1 MSIKQLANGKYEV
14 RVLGPRINGNRK
26 EARRIASSHAEA
38 ERIARQLQLSKSG
51 DEPFDGENQNNC
63 TIKNALDLAYDMF
76 WSHCKDGERLKRKG
90 EFAVEFFG
98 SFTPL
103 NAIRATDI
111 TRYQQ
116 SMREEGLKDSSIN
129 RRMSA
134 VARMW
139 KAASVADRVSM
150 ADKPEWVHLKEPE
163 GRLRWLFPDEE
174 RKLLGYF
181 EDNGRDDLVDHTR
194 FALDTGLRFGEQE
207 VARPE
212 HVAAG
217 DLTVAC
223 LFDEHDQDGDN
234 NKSFFTKN
242 AKSRVIPLTK
252 RCVELVQRRSNQ
264 PTLFE
269 GLRYDHV
276 YYWWKKARRDVFDGD
291 KSITPYVTRHTTA
304 SRLVQ
309 RGLELAKI
317 KKWLGHSSIKV
328 TERYA
333 KMSSRDIRD
342 GVNMLESFVVED

>member
-38 ERIARQLQLSKSG
+38 ERIERQINLT
-51 DEPFDGENQNNC
+51 GESETNC
-63 TIKNALDLAYDMF
+63 TIKDALDLAYDMF

-90 EFAVEFFG
+90 EFAVEYFG
-98 SFTPL
+98 SDTPL

-111 TRYQQ
+111 SAYQQ
-116 SMREEGLKDSSIN
+116 SMRDGGLKDSAIN

-134 VARMW
+134 ISRMW
-139 KAASVADRVSM
+139 KAASVADRVAM

-174 RKLLGYF
+174 RKLLCYF
-181 EDNGRDDLVDHTR
+181 EDRGRDDLVDHTR

-207 VARPE
+207 AARPE

-223 LFDEHDQDGDN
+223 LFDEHDQDEDGN
-234 NKSFFTKN
+234 SFFTKN
-242 AKSRVIPLTK
+242 AKSRVIPLTR

-264 PTLFE
+264 STLFE
-269 GLRYDHV
+269 GLDYNHV

-309 RGLELAKI
+309 KGLELAKI

-342 GVNMLESFVVED
+342 GVNMLESFAAED

>member
-14 RVLGPRINGNRK
+14 RVVSPRINGNRK

>member
-38 ERIARQLQLSKSG
+38 ERIERQINLTG
-51 DEPFDGENQNNC
+51 DSETNC
-63 TIKNALDLAYDMF
+63 TIKDALDLAWDMF
-76 WSHCKDGERLKRKG
+76 WVHCKDGERLKRKG
-90 EFAVEFFG
+90 EFAVEYFG
-98 SFTPL
+98 PDTPL
-103 NAIRATDI
+103 NAIRATDLS
-111 TRYQQ
+111 TYQQ
-116 SMREEGLKDSSIN
+116 SMRDEGMKDSAIN

-134 VARMW
+134 VSRMW

-174 RKLLGYF
+174 RKLLCYF
-181 EDNGRDDLVDHTR
+181 EDRGRDDLVDHTR

-223 LFDEHDQDGDN
+223 LFDEHDQDGDSN
-234 NKSFFTKN
+234 SFFTKN

-309 RGLELAKI
+309 KGMELPKI

-333 KMSSRDIRD
+333 KMSSKDIRD
-342 GVNMLESFVVED
+342 GVNMLESFAGED

>member
-38 ERIARQLQLSKSG
+38 ERIERQINLTG
-51 DEPFDGENQNNC
+51 DSETNC
-63 TIKNALDLAYDMF
+63 SIKDALDLAWDMF
-76 WSHCKDGERLKRKG
+76 WVHCKDGERLYRKG

-116 SMREEGLKDSSIN
+116 TMRDEGLKDSSIN

-139 KAASVADRVSM
+139 TAASVADRASM
-150 ADKPEWVHLKEPE
+150 ADKPKWLHFKEPE

-174 RKLLGYF
+174 RKLLRYF
-181 EDNGRDDLVDHTR
+181 EDNGRDDLADHTR

-207 VARPE
+207 AARPE

-223 LFDEHDQDGDN
+223 IFDKHDQDGDD

-242 AKSRVIPLTK
+242 AKSRVLPLTK

-264 PTLFE
+264 PTLFQ
-269 GLRYDHV
+269 GLVYDHV

-291 KSITPYVTRHTTA
+291 VSITPYVTRHTTA

-342 GVNMLESFVVED
+342 GVNMLESFTGED